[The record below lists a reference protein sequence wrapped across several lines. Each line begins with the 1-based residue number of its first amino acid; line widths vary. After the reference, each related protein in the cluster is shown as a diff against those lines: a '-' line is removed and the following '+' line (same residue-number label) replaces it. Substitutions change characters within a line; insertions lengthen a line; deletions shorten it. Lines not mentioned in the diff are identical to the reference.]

1 MLLMIKECHETVSSL
16 GTGSEQV
23 VAETSDLSSGSLQ
36 CLFYIAF
43 FQCWWLYSLFT
54 QSVWAAGWVVV
65 KGVVWHVAAML
76 MKMKSFC
83 VCLCVCVTNV
93 PSIHTWFS
101 LLYSVLLESWQWDW
115 AVCMEVTVKAIFPG
129 WLLPIWQVTSSVSIR
144 PIMICSL
151 HLQSKVLFPWLLSE
165 LSVPA
170 SIQPKHDPEDFLPIY
185 LPPTNE
191 DVY

>member
-1 MLLMIKECHETVSSL
+1 MLLMIKECHEIVSSL

-23 VAETSDLSSGSLQ
+23 VAETSDLFSGSLQ

-43 FQCWWLYSLFT
+43 FFSVLYSLFT
-54 QSVWAAGWVVV
+54 QSIWAAGWVVV

-83 VCLCVCVTNV
+83 VRACVCVTNG
-93 PSIHTWFS
+93 PSIHTWYS
-101 LLYSVLLESWQWDW
+101 LLYSVLLESRQWDW

-151 HLQSKVLFPWLLSE
+151 VAV
-165 LSVPA
+165 SVICA
-170 SIQPKHDPEDFLPIY
+170 CFYS
-185 LPPTNE
+185 T
-191 DVY
+191 